1 MSKGKDRGRREDPI
15 QLVSLSFSKTTHS
28 KAKIQERFVR
38 NTVLQEALQA
48 MHKGII

>member
-1 MSKGKDRGRREDPI
+1 MSKGKERGRI
-15 QLVSLSFSKTTHS
+15 QLVRLSFSKTTHS

-38 NTVLQEALQA
+38 NTVLQEALQG